1 MTPMELVLIDTCIW
15 VPFFNRPASPEKI
28 VVDALLDE
36 DRVAI
41 IGPILAEVLQGFR
54 SDQRADWVAS
64 SLRGL
69 HYLEIQWH
77 DWRAAVQLGRR
88 LLARQHRLPL
98 SDLALAAIALR
109 MDAAIYTTDPH
120 FDLIAGLKR
129 FSPES

>member
-1 MTPMELVLIDTCIW
+1 MELVLIDTCIW
-15 VPFFNRPASPEKI
+15 VPFFNRRTSPEKI
-28 VVDALLDE
+28 AVDALLDE
-36 DRVAI
+36 DRAAL

-69 HYLEIQWH
+69 HYLEFQWH
-77 DWRAAVQLGRR
+77 DWRAAAQLGRR
-88 LLARQHRLPL
+88 LLARRHRLPL

-109 MDAAIYTTDPH
+109 TDAAIYTTDPH